1 MARAKGESL
10 ERSSVR
16 SLPVPAAVHPG
27 GKSYVLYGLY
37 AQLLR
42 ACRGHITSNEAGE
55 LQAQADRGLSIS
67 PAFTKKAIKKA
78 YKRRTIVR
86 TKAFPYTSGRANCT
100 LCTPVATEPVQNQ
113 RSSVHWS
120 ALGDSQWKAKFEGGR
135 AKEKSRSGARSR
147 QCVRPNTNASMT
159 SQPKEYG

>member
-55 LQAQADRGLSIS
+55 LQAQADRGLGLHYEVHQ
-67 PAFTKKAIKKA
+67 KGVQKA
-78 YKRRTIVR
+78 YNRPYKGLSVHFRASKLYALYAGRYGTRTKSAFVR
-86 TKAFPYTSGRANCT
+86 T
-100 LCTPVATEPVQNQ
+100 LE
-113 RSSVHWS
+113 
-120 ALGDSQWKAKFEGGR
+120 
-135 AKEKSRSGARSR
+135 RSR
-147 QCVRPNTNASMT
+147 RFAVEG
-159 SQPKEYG
+159 KV